1 MTTGENEPKPLDDS
15 EHGQIEKLKGELKI
29 LNDQISK
36 LIDSQTAINQT
47 QGAVASNIL
56 KVKAIADEANEEL
69 AKTKTDLAAALEKI
83 QTNAAAAFQ
92 NAFKVGMAPFAEELK
107 KANQEFVDSR
117 ITQILGNQGAAPEPE
132 LGEDGQPLPTA
143 PRRAMIPQQ
152 SGGGG
157 GLAALLTPETI
168 QAIVTKIF
176 APPAAT
182 PPAGALVADALSMAY
197 RIVRANKDL
206 NEGKVDPD
214 VYDKQIHQAL
224 APKPQA

>member
-1 MTTGENEPKPLDDS
+1 MPDENTPLDDS
-15 EHGQIEKLKGELKI
+15 EHGQIEQLKDQIKTLSEIINQMSMAQQQINKTELEMVGKI
-29 LNDQISK
+29 LQ
-36 LIDSQTAINQT
+36 
-47 QGAVASNIL
+47 
-56 KVKAIADEANEEL
+56 VKEIADTANQNL
-69 AKTKTDLAAALEKI
+69 AKTKTDFSQALE
-83 QTNAAAAFQ
+83 QTQKNTQTAFGEAFQ
-92 NAFKVGMAPFAEELK
+92 KGMQPFAEEIK
-107 KANQEFVDSR
+107 KSTQAFVDSR
-117 ITQILGNQGAAPEPE
+117 ITQILGNQGGPAEQAVDDNGNPIE
-132 LGEDGQPLPTA
+132 GQPA
-143 PRRAMIPQQ
+143 ARRAMIPQQ